1 MIKKIRKKVIGL
13 IPCRLNSSRL
23 RQKALLMIDGLPL
36 IIHTLKRV
44 QMCKELSEVIVCTD
58 SIIIQKLVKKHKGKC
73 ILTKKNHKTGTDRI
87 AEVSRKLKY
96 DIVVDIQGDFPFVN
110 PKNISKLINFHKTHK
125 FEIVVPYSPMD
136 EKDAKSKDIVKL
148 AINQDNKVVYFS
160 RSLIPFPFKKKP
172 IYYSKHM
179 SIISFDKK
187 ALEKFSSL
195 KLGNIEKI
203 EGIELMRAI
212 ENNMRVGSF
221 IIRDDIFSVDVKKDY
236 LRSIDLM
243 PHDKIRKKY

>member
-160 RSLIPFPFKKKP
+160 RSLIPFPFKKKTN
-172 IYYSKHM
+172 
-179 SIISFDKK
+179 
-187 ALEKFSSL
+187 LLL
-195 KLGNIEKI
+195 KTYV
-203 EGIELMRAI
+203 
-212 ENNMRVGSF
+212 NNF
-221 IIRDDIFSVDVKKDY
+221 I
-236 LRSIDLM
+236 
-243 PHDKIRKKY
+243 